1 MKKILALVLVLAFAA
16 VIVACGDGNI
26 STTAT
31 EATSTT
37 AATVTEDPNKKSEGV
52 MTYAQYAAAAAD
64 DVVTIEAYVQATQAY
79 SEQYGNT
86 SLYLQDGEGA
96 YFVYRYA
103 CTAEEAARFTVGT
116 KVKVTGHKAVW
127 SGEEE
132 INPTEV
138 VIEEGSYIAEAF
150 DATSLLG
157 IDDTSMLGT
166 DDLIKHQNQKALFK
180 GLTVKGMGEDGTSA
194 FLYNWDGSGA
204 KGSNCD
210 LYVDVEL
217 NGQTY
222 SFTVESSLC
231 AEGTDVYTAVE
242 NLKVGDKIDV
252 ECFLYWYNGVNPH
265 MTSVTVK

>member
-1 MKKILALVLVLAFAA
+1 MKKILALVLVLAFA
-16 VIVACGDGNI
+16 VVFVACGDDNT
-26 STTAT
+26 STTST

-157 IDDTSMLGT
+157 T

-194 FLYNWDGSGA
+194 FLYNWDGSGT